1 MNTVRKYLGIVWI
14 LLAVAAGY
22 YLIVSQAIPKFES
35 PKPEDKI
42 PAIIYAFILTPI
54 IVGGLLIFG
63 YYAITGEYDIYEDK
77 EHHLHIK
84 ED

>member
-1 MNTVRKYLGIVWI
+1 MNQVRKFMGIVWMA
-14 LLAVAAGY
+14 LAVIAGY

-42 PAIIYAFILTPI
+42 PAIIYAFILMPI

-63 YYAITGEYDIYEDK
+63 YYAITGEYEIWEDK
-77 EHHLHIK
+77 EHHMHIK